1 MSSERF
7 PIDFDNIWEKAGYKN
22 RKHAVDAFKACV
34 QNFNLTEGLE
44 FSRKSGEIK
53 SGPGRPRQS
62 FDMTVGTA
70 KRFLASALDQKGH
83 PVIQSIIVSMKPT
96 TTLRNHFWGLEGVIF
111 IDVAAFFSGSISL
124 L

>member
-44 FSRKSGEIK
+44 FSRKSGEINI
-53 SGPGRPRQS
+53 GPGRPRQS
-62 FDMTVGTA
+62 FDMTIGAAIDWPYWDT
-70 KRFLASALDQKGH
+70 
-83 PVIQSIIVSMKPT
+83 
-96 TTLRNHFWGLEGVIF
+96 NHFHLSHGINMWNRL
-111 IDVAAFFSGSISL
+111 
-124 L
+124 